1 LVYVKLSRWPHGK
14 TTVVLGDSNAVG
26 TPYASMTGLF
36 GGHWHCSPSPTGEK
50 SKVLLQE
57 QQLN

>member
-1 LVYVKLSRWPHGK
+1 MITIKQL
-14 TTVVLGDSNAVG
+14 VLGDSNAVR
-26 TPYASMTGLF
+26 TLYVSVTGLF
-36 GGHWHCSPSPTGEK
+36 GVTDTVLTLQLIRK